1 MYTLEECEKLWDE
14 AGKHGAAPERMA
26 RTRRWFPYYSYLA
39 GTMKNAP
46 YSLPEQ
52 PRPFVDI
59 LRRENIL
66 RDTDTLLDIGA
77 GMGGFSLEASRYCR
91 SVAALEPNGDCLELL
106 RRRAELCGVEN
117 VTPVEGFWETYSP
130 EEAFDVTFSAMCPAI
145 CNVEELQK
153 MEAMTK
159 RTCCL
164 VAVTRGSYEKHRKA
178 MMQELGIRPQGGMT
192 TEAIHYINALYLL
205 GRQVNIHC
213 VTTRA
218 SYPVPETRILE
229 QYPIYFQIFGI
240 PEEISVKFLKDYLE
254 RNAVGGFLEDEVLLN
269 QALIYWDVPEKK

>member
-14 AGKHGAAPERMA
+14 AGKHGTVSERMA

-39 GTMKNAP
+39 GIMKNAP

-52 PRPFVDI
+52 SSPFVDFM
-59 LRRENIL
+59 RRENIL
-66 RDTDTLLDIGA
+66 RSTDTLLDIGA
-77 GMGGFSLEASRYCR
+77 GMGSFSMEASRYCR
-91 SVAALEPNGDCLELL
+91 SVTALEPNGDCLELL
-106 RRRAELCGVEN
+106 RQRAKLCGVDN

-130 EEAFDVTFSAMCPAI
+130 EKPFDVTFSAMCPAI

-164 VAVTRGSYEKHRKA
+164 VAVMPGSCDKHRRA
-178 MMQELGIRPQGGMT
+178 MMQELDIRPQGGMT

-205 GRQVNIHC
+205 GRQVNIRC

-218 SYPVPETRILE
+218 SSQVPEERILE
-229 QYPIYFQIFGI
+229 QYTVYFQIFGI
-240 PEEISVKFLKDYLE
+240 PEQESVKFLKDYLS
-254 RNAVGGFLEDEVLLN
+254 RNATGGLLEDEVLLN
-269 QALIYWDVPEKK
+269 QALIYWDVPKKK